1 MGIEEL
7 TGIEELVDLEH
18 KHKNEDAV
26 TTKIED
32 TTKEIPSGTFLA
44 AGMACIG
51 LSALLAIMGKT
62 KGANFV
68 GLWVPTILIMGLYN
82 KLVKEHE
89 G

>member
-1 MGIEEL
+1 MVSTVEEL
-7 TGIEELVDLEH
+7 TGIEH
-18 KHKNEDAV
+18 KHHKEDAV

-44 AGMACIG
+44 ASVACIG
-51 LSALLAIMGKT
+51 FSALLAITGKT
-62 KGANFV
+62 KAANFV

-89 G
+89 D